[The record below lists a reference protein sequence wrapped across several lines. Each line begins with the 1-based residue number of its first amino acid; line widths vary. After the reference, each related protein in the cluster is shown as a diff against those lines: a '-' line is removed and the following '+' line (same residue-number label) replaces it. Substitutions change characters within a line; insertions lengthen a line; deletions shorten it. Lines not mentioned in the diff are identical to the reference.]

1 MIKPNEYM
9 HPEDAKALRELE
21 SIPGFPTLV
30 KKVLAL
36 GLEKLQYGI
45 NMASA
50 IRLSPTQLP
59 EIYNR
64 LPPICEKLGIK
75 EPEFY
80 LSMDPYPNAWTFG
93 DTKIFVTVTSGLL
106 QLLNDEEIDAVI
118 AHECGH
124 IACRHVLY
132 HSLAHYILSG
142 ADNLGV
148 LGLLSIPIQLASLYW
163 ERKSELSC
171 DRAGSLVTSPEVVA
185 STMARLSGG
194 PIDITEKIDLE
205 EWARQADQ
213 YDAIRNDGIWN
224 KTLQIYAI
232 AQQNHPFAAVRVREI
247 LKWGKSEQYQRLI
260 GINPTDIART
270 VEMPSTPPGN
280 SATSA
285 ATNYSKT
292 LNISI
297 FMLFNE
303 QGIINIDEIVAN
315 HPSWKKMMDDGVITA
330 EEVHEQAQVVIG
342 LLKKIDDTFSESQK
356 ALVEQLLTELS
367 VLFAASHVN
376 AIQEISKDI

>member
-75 EPEFY
+75 EPEFD

-148 LGLLSIPIQLASLYW
+148 LGLLSIPIQLAILYW

-260 GINPTDIART
+260 GINPTDTARHC
-270 VEMPSTPPGN
+270 PNCGN
-280 SATSA
+280 AVDPA
-285 ATNYSKT
+285 WKFCHFCGNK
-292 LNISI
+292 
-297 FMLFNE
+297 LF
-303 QGIINIDEIVAN
+303 
-315 HPSWKKMMDDGVITA
+315 
-330 EEVHEQAQVVIG
+330 
-342 LLKKIDDTFSESQK
+342 
-356 ALVEQLLTELS
+356 
-367 VLFAASHVN
+367 
-376 AIQEISKDI
+376 

>member
-21 SIPGFPTLV
+21 SIPGFPALV

-93 DTKIFVTVTSGLL
+93 DTKIFGTVTSGLL

-148 LGLLSIPIQLASLYW
+148 LGLLSIPIQLAILYW

-171 DRAGSLVTSPEVVA
+171 DRAGSLITSPEVVA

-194 PIDITEKIDLE
+194 PIEITEKIDLE

-213 YDAIRNDGIWN
+213 YDAIRNDGLWN

-247 LKWGKSEQYQRLI
+247 LKWGKSEQYQRLM
-260 GINPTDIART
+260 GIKPTGTAGHC
-270 VEMPSTPPGN
+270 PNCGN
-280 SATSA
+280 AVDPA
-285 ATNYSKT
+285 
-292 LNISI
+292 
-297 FMLFNE
+297 
-303 QGIINIDEIVAN
+303 
-315 HPSWKKMMDDGVITA
+315 WKFCHYCGHKLI
-330 EEVHEQAQVVIG
+330 
-342 LLKKIDDTFSESQK
+342 
-356 ALVEQLLTELS
+356 
-367 VLFAASHVN
+367 
-376 AIQEISKDI
+376 

>member
-148 LGLLSIPIQLASLYW
+148 LGLLSIPLQLAILYW

-260 GINPTDIART
+260 GINPTDTARHC
-270 VEMPSTPPGN
+270 PNCGN
-280 SATSA
+280 AVDPA
-285 ATNYSKT
+285 WKFCHFCGNK
-292 LNISI
+292 
-297 FMLFNE
+297 LF
-303 QGIINIDEIVAN
+303 
-315 HPSWKKMMDDGVITA
+315 
-330 EEVHEQAQVVIG
+330 
-342 LLKKIDDTFSESQK
+342 
-356 ALVEQLLTELS
+356 
-367 VLFAASHVN
+367 
-376 AIQEISKDI
+376 

>member
-21 SIPGFPTLV
+21 SIPGFPALV

-132 HSLAHYILSG
+132 HSLARYILSG

-148 LGLLSIPIQLASLYW
+148 LGLLSIPIQLAILYW

-194 PIDITEKIDLE
+194 PIEITEKIDLE

-213 YDAIRNDGIWN
+213 YDTIRNDGLWN

-247 LKWGKSEQYQRLI
+247 LKWGKSEQYQRLM
-260 GINPTDIART
+260 GIKPTGTAGHC
-270 VEMPSTPPGN
+270 PNCGN
-280 SATSA
+280 AVDPA
-285 ATNYSKT
+285 
-292 LNISI
+292 
-297 FMLFNE
+297 
-303 QGIINIDEIVAN
+303 
-315 HPSWKKMMDDGVITA
+315 WKFCHYCGHKLI
-330 EEVHEQAQVVIG
+330 
-342 LLKKIDDTFSESQK
+342 
-356 ALVEQLLTELS
+356 
-367 VLFAASHVN
+367 
-376 AIQEISKDI
+376 